1 MKNFD
6 AFEFY
11 QYMEEHN
18 IIISFKG
25 EISQELLVS
34 IGDLLKEKLSQKDTK
49 QQVVKKLF
57 FIFIELGQNI
67 YRYSS
72 EHNKIKENEVGIGVL
87 FIKEAE
93 THFTV
98 FAGNVVSP
106 EAATEIVEQCSVINP
121 MTPDELKRYY
131 KEQMK
136 QPRQEGKVGAGVGLI
151 SIVRKANNPIQV
163 HTRVMNEKET
173 FLVLSI
179 EVNKE

>member
-1 MKNFD
+1 MKDFD

-34 IGDLLKEKLSQKDTK
+34 IGDILKEKLSHKETK

-72 EHNKIKENEVGIGVL
+72 DRDKIKENEVGIGVL
-87 FIKEAE
+87 FIRERE

-106 EAATEIVEQCSVINP
+106 EEATEIVEQCSVINRKS
-121 MTPDELKRYY
+121 PDELKQYY
-131 KEQMK
+131 KEQIK
-136 QPRQEGKVGAGVGLI
+136 QPRQHGKVGAGVGLI
-151 SIVRKANNPIQV
+151 SIVRKAKNPIQV
-163 HTRVMNEKET
+163 HTRVMNERQT
-173 FLVLSI
+173 FLVLSV